1 MTVAVPYTRGLH
13 DLGNGHY
20 AYLQPD
26 GSWGLS
32 NAGLVTYAGQSLL
45 VDTLF
50 DLRLTAQM
58 LDAMRRA
65 TPAAASIGV
74 LVNTHSNGDH
84 TFGNRLA
91 GGARIVASR
100 RCAEDMV
107 GVGPAR
113 LAAMMRGAKEGA
125 LGLTGSYLERIFGRF
140 DFAGIDQYVLPT
152 DTFDGSLDLQ
162 VGEKLVRLVEVGPAH
177 TAGDVIV
184 HVPADRVVYTAD
196 ILFIGIHPVVWAGPV
211 ANWVRALDMV
221 LDLDAEVIVPGH
233 GPIPTRQQVI
243 DLRAYWEHL
252 LGECGSRLAA
262 GQPVAEAAHDLARGP
277 YADWGEAERLIVN
290 VQTIYRELSGQP
302 APATSPQEWFQ
313 TMAEFERTHNAP
325 RRESQ

>member
-1 MTVAVPYTRGLH
+1 RVVGLR
-13 DLGNGHY
+13 L
-20 AYLQPD
+20 
-26 GSWGLS
+26 
-32 NAGLVTYAGQSLL
+32 AGQ
-45 VDTLF
+45 VP
-50 DLRLTAQM
+50 
-58 LDAMRRA
+58 DAMRRA
-65 TPAAASIGV
+65 APAAASIGV

-125 LGLTGSYLERIFGRF
+125 VCLTGDYLGRIFGRF
-140 DFAGIDQYVLPT
+140 DFAGIGQDVLPP

-196 ILFIGIHPVVWAGPV
+196 ILFIGTHPVVWAGPV

-233 GPIPTRQQVI
+233 GPIPTRQHVI

-252 LGECGSRLAA
+252 LRECRSRLAA
-262 GQPVAEAAHDLARGP
+262 GQPVAEAALDLVTGP
-277 YADWGEAERLIVN
+277 YADWGEAERLIIN
-290 VQTIYRELSGQP
+290 VQKIYGELSGQP
-302 APATSPQEWFQ
+302 VQPTTPTDWFR
-313 TMAEFERTHNAP
+313 TMAEFDRTLRAP
-325 RRESQ
+325 PS

>member
-13 DLGNGHY
+13 DLTNGHY

-32 NAGLVTYAGQSLL
+32 NAGLVTDAGQSLL

-58 LDAMRRA
+58 LDAMRQA
-65 TPAAASIGV
+65 TRAAASIGA
-74 LVNTHSNGDH
+74 LVNSHSNGDH
-84 TFGNRLA
+84 TFGNRLL

-100 RCAEDMV
+100 QCAEEMV
-107 GVGPAR
+107 GVGPDR
-113 LAAMMRGAKEGA
+113 LTAMMRGARDGA
-125 LGLTGSYLERIFGRF
+125 LGLTGTYLERIFGRF

-152 DTFDGSLDLQ
+152 ETFDGSLELR
-162 VGEKLVRLVEVGPAH
+162 VGEKLVRIVEVGPAH

-184 HVPADRVVYTAD
+184 HVPADRVVYTGD

-211 ANWVRALDMV
+211 ANWVRALDLV

-243 DLRAYWEHL
+243 DLKAYWEHL
-252 LGECGSRLAA
+252 LRECRSRLAA
-262 GQPVAEAAHDLARGP
+262 GQPVAEAALDLATGP
-277 YADWGEAERLIVN
+277 YADWGEAERLIIN
-290 VQTIYRELSGQP
+290 VQKIYGELSGQP
-302 APATSPQEWFQ
+302 VQPTTPTDWFR
-313 TMAEFERTHNAP
+313 TMAEFDRTLRAP
-325 RRESQ
+325 PSE